1 MSKKTAPKRG
11 NVTMKM
17 RNDPFLIGSLSH
29 LRKKKE
35 QNTGNTVFRHIKKR
49 TIEVNEKQWEQIK
62 NTANRLKKV
71 YQEKKLEVKRRKQ
84 WILNTSKYSQKSMD
98 KSSCSSFSY
107 KTNQFIQKSLEMPK
121 SSFLMA
127 ITIKHLSKWP

>member
-17 RNDPFLIGSLSH
+17 RNDNPFLIGSLLH

-62 NTANRLKKV
+62 NTTNRLKKV

-84 WILNTSKYSQKSMD
+84 
-98 KSSCSSFSY
+98 
-107 KTNQFIQKSLEMPK
+107 
-121 SSFLMA
+121 
-127 ITIKHLSKWP
+127 